1 MPGKPHFIALLAI
14 LQATLSPRWSAADER
29 IVLDELPQQRSDV
42 PVIAAD
48 ALSPAEWQQ
57 FAPVSPE
64 QLDTLLRAFRLRSA
78 QRDSS
83 VSRAEYSARLQGQS
97 LVDGRL
103 SFQFPAATRLSDL
116 SLGRT
121 SLQRLTLFAEDSVVP
136 LALKN
141 RVGLVP
147 LLDRMPQ
154 EMTGT
159 WQAEGVR
166 RGRAIS
172 FDLTLPEAEVAV
184 FELVTDS
191 GVRVRSPNALV
202 RMLDQTAGQVTW
214 QLIPNDPLSIAIDC
228 SAAADAASE
237 AAYVNFESEVRL
249 YENDADISWS
259 VVAPEVLAG
268 STLTME
274 LQGDV
279 ELSSVRMAETDL
291 PYRVASE
298 NDQVQLEVTVPQTL
312 TAAILVQGAFSSS
325 EAGTFDVPFLKPASF
340 QSADRLQGALIPRMP
355 AIRVA
360 IGPEYA
366 VEDLSLSGIYEQDVT
381 FPSDGS
387 QLLELQQYLADADLR
402 IVVSDTRPLVEEDVL
417 VRVDTQQNVVSAD
430 AFVRVAARSGT
441 ISRLSWEVPANWR
454 VTDVR
459 ESEVNGAP
467 LLFRVSS
474 EDPRQ
479 PTRLDVILRQPV
491 SADDVARFLVVRMQ
505 SVQGAMASQPRPPGL
520 TSARHDRLADLVALP
535 PGAGAPLVDSW
546 TTGPL
551 TSEQIQEQLP
561 WIDDSLLTLS
571 EVFDRGELS
580 LEDLP
585 ESRDSEV
592 RASVDYSVTRTGRI
606 LRQVAQVRLQSD
618 DDLPAEILLDVDG
631 DVTPVLEGPT
641 GSLTLVQVA
650 SAEDSSWVLS
660 MNSEEIAS
668 SRQVQFSLV
677 VETEAAAAIQG
688 LVVAFPDCIQSGRI
702 QPAADE
708 GVTLLMTTD
717 GRTETVTSPIEYPA
731 SDFQLSLESLLPRT
745 DSLFVSGR
753 GFLTITRELSRVRA
767 HVMCRCLIQPGGRSQ
782 LRFHALCEKVEVEVD
797 GRRLFVDRADDM
809 FVVPL
814 DPTAETV
821 AVDVFL
827 TRVFVQRSR
836 IPVPVLKF
844 VDAGTQIDWFLLSS
858 GDDALVQT
866 ESGAAVAPTTLSADQ
881 AGRLM
886 FDQDTRL
893 KVSNSVRAFA
903 GRWHVLAVA
912 DETCLLLTGDVG
924 RMVDHVVLRAPVPA
938 WIWTSVTAVLVFVS
952 WQLSGWFSSV
962 RCGGVLMALA
972 AMRAIFPSVLL
983 DGLIAGTCAFVLY
996 RASRFL
1002 LTRWVQ
1008 QARRR
1013 IRLLPQSTSLLLLIV
1028 LLPTAHS
1035 QVLTDPPDVFS
1046 VDRTGSSP
1054 VVYVRKELLDRLTQ
1068 SSQTDDGSV
1077 LVLETWVDIT
1087 LDESASGSARIRA
1100 LTAGQRDQSGKLP
1113 LPLDNVTLVSCRVD
1127 GELAF
1132 PRNDGSGNVSV
1143 ETGVDSEL
1151 PIRSLSN
1158 DPAVASAGPR
1168 TIGTFLLRQI
1178 EYEVRFSVNREARE
1192 IRLALP
1198 APESPVT
1205 HVTLHDQ
1212 AGQISSAQ
1220 VTDAGTALPPDSEQ
1234 PEGVYEFPQ
1243 LSNAA
1248 RVALRCRVSEGA
1260 APLPAREDADVT
1272 ATVDVLADRMTITTE
1287 YRLAGAAAA
1296 GERLQL
1302 NHSPEQVLSVRAGGN
1317 PVAWTALGD
1326 GISLAGSAVREEEP
1340 VVVVR
1345 QEIATPLTLRKQLNL
1360 DQFRTINGR
1369 PARRLTLVLRTGEQF
1384 IWREVLGDGRPLPA
1398 APIPVDPELVRPM
1411 ERRVIAALGV
1421 QQVSLEITERISTQL
1436 ASVSQQAV
1444 VGDDEIRWRCECE
1457 SEISGQPA
1465 FRQVI
1470 LLDSAVRV
1478 ESVSATLS
1486 GSDRLQTWT
1495 RTNQGVVVSLREAT
1509 RGNLQITMQGTIPR
1523 SLADD
1528 TRLPVVEFPSEVEVL
1543 QAVLDL
1549 SSDASSGAFV
1559 ASFGGTRPDVP
1570 FAVTDQIPKEPLR
1583 LSIID
1588 DREPLVVQRA
1598 VRQQLDLEVVALI
1611 YEAAGQLRV
1620 GTAVSVR
1627 AADMLAPLRF
1637 RIRGADLDS
1646 QQPVVVRGQQR
1657 AETSLEDEAILIA
1670 PTSSVDGEQPT
1681 IVLLPNAIPVSR
1693 DGTVLIQTPEFD
1705 APSEV
1710 TSVRCYDIR
1719 NRSAPR
1725 QNRIPRWVQE
1735 RSSELNIT
1743 APTTGVQRLADFDDQ
1758 TRRVQ
1763 VRLPRQT
1770 SGTSTPSG
1778 AADVLYV
1785 DCEHRIDATESGFRG
1800 ASGFLVFSS
1809 QSRSRFQLP
1818 AVPGLS
1824 IVRVQANGQSCVTQ
1838 VSEGQLEVRLPTAV
1852 CHLVVDWI
1860 FTAPQSAGLQAYDVP
1875 FPDVPYQRGQHRIVV
1890 SSSAQARGVRVKAP
1904 ALLPELFLERRS
1916 TSIVEGLQGL
1926 SSDVPVETAPP
1937 LQESSSLPETL
1948 WSQLSVRAPDAARS
1962 LDQFLTAAE
1971 AEGSVLLSVSDARIG
1986 VSLFHAPPLSAMLA
2000 FAGGVLLLV
2009 AFRVRSRGR
2018 PLTSLS
2024 EQETVI
2030 RDRQAETSEKST
2042 QLTTSP
2048 DSAAR

>member
-1 MPGKPHFIALLAI
+1 MPDKRYLIALLVI
-14 LQATLSPRWSAADER
+14 LQAALSPRLSAFDER
-29 IVLDELPQQRSDV
+29 IVPDELPQQRSDI

-48 ALSPAEWQQ
+48 VLSPAEWQQ

-64 QLDTLLRAFRLRSA
+64 QLDTLLREFRLRSA

-83 VSRAEYSARLQGQS
+83 VARADYSAKLQGQS

-103 SFQFPAATRLSDL
+103 TFQFPAGTRLSDL
-116 SLGRT
+116 TLGRT
-121 SLQRLTLFAEDSVVP
+121 SLQRLTLFADDSVVP

-154 EMTGT
+154 EMRGT

-166 RGRAIS
+166 RGRATS
-172 FDLTLPEAEVAV
+172 FELALPEAEVSV

-202 RMLDQTAGQVTW
+202 RMLDQTAGRVTW
-214 QLIPNDPLSIAIDC
+214 QLIPNNPLAVTIDC
-228 SAAADAASE
+228 SAAADAGSD

-268 STLTME
+268 STLIMQ

-279 ELSSVRMAETDL
+279 ELSSVRMAEADL

-298 NDQVQLEVTVPQTL
+298 NDQVRLEVTVPQTL
-312 TAAILVQGAFSSS
+312 TAAILLEGSFSSS
-325 EAGTFDVPFLKPASF
+325 AAGTFDVPFLKPTSF
-340 QSADRLQGALIPRMP
+340 QLADRFQGALIPRMP
-355 AIRVA
+355 ALRVA
-360 IGPEYA
+360 VGPEYA
-366 VEDLSLSGIYEQDVT
+366 VEDLSLQGIYEQDVT

-387 QLLELQQYLADADLR
+387 QLLELQQYLADASLR

-417 VRVDTQQNVVSAD
+417 VRVDTQQNVVTAD

-505 SVQGAMASQPRPPGL
+505 SVQGTMASQPRPPGL
-520 TSARHDRLADLVALP
+520 TSTRHDRLADLVALP
-535 PGAGAPLVDSW
+535 PGASAPLVDSW
-546 TTGPL
+546 TVGPL
-551 TSEQIQEQLP
+551 TPEQIQEQLP
-561 WIDDSLLTLS
+561 WIDDSLLSLS
-571 EVFDRGELS
+571 EVFDREELS

-585 ESRDSEV
+585 QSRDSEV
-592 RASVDYSVTRTGRI
+592 RASVDYSVVRTGRT
-606 LRQVAQVRLQSD
+606 LRQVAQVRLRSE
-618 DDLPAEILLDVDG
+618 DDLPTEILFAVDG
-631 DVTPVLEGPT
+631 DLTPVLEGPT
-641 GSLTLVQVA
+641 GSLTP
-650 SAEDSSWVLS
+650 SADQSSWVVS
-660 MNSEEIAS
+660 MSPEIAS
-668 SRQVQFSLV
+668 SRQAEFSLV
-677 VETEAAAAIQG
+677 VESEATIATSG
-688 LVVAFPDCIQSGRI
+688 LVVRFPDCIQSGRI

-717 GRTETVTSPIEYPA
+717 GQTESVTSPVEYPA
-731 SDFQLSLESLLPRT
+731 SDFQLSLESRLPRT
-745 DSLFVSGR
+745 DSSFVSGR

-782 LRFHALCEKVEVEVD
+782 LRFHALCEKVEVEID
-797 GRRLFVDRADDM
+797 GRRLFVDRADDT

-821 AVDVFL
+821 AVDIFL

-836 IPVPVLKF
+836 IPLPVLTF
-844 VDAGTQIDWFLLSS
+844 DDAGTQIDWFVLSS
-858 GDDALVQT
+858 GNDAVVQT
-866 ESGAAVAPTTLSADQ
+866 DSGSTVGLTILSADH

-886 FDQDTRL
+886 FDQDTRDET
-893 KVSNSVRAFA
+893 SNTVRAFA
-903 GRWHVLAVA
+903 GRWQVLAVA
-912 DETCLLLTGDVG
+912 DETCLLLTGDDGLMAG
-924 RMVDHVVLRAPVPA
+924 RVVLKAPVPA
-938 WIWTSVTAVLVFVS
+938 WIWTSVTAVLIFVG

-972 AMRAIFPSVLL
+972 ALRVVVPSALL

-1013 IRLLPQSTSLLLLIV
+1013 IRLLPQSTTLLLLAI
-1028 LLPTAHS
+1028 LLPSTHA

-1046 VDRTGSSP
+1046 VDRTGNSP
-1054 VVYVRKELLDRLTQ
+1054 VVYVRKGLLDRLTQ
-1068 SSQTDDGSV
+1068 SAQIDDQSV

-1087 LDESASGSARIRA
+1087 LDESTSGSARVRA
-1100 LTAGQRDQSGKLP
+1100 LTAGQRDQSGSLP

-1132 PRNDGSGNVSV
+1132 PRNDGAGNVSV

-1151 PIRSLSN
+1151 PIRRLS
-1158 DPAVASAGPR
+1158 DEPAVASAGPR

-1178 EYEVRFSVNREARE
+1178 EYEVRFSVNREAGE
-1192 IRLALP
+1192 IQFVLP

-1212 AGQISSAQ
+1212 ADQISSAQ
-1220 VTDAGTALPPDSEQ
+1220 VTEAGAALPRDSQQ
-1234 PEGVYEFPQ
+1234 PEGVFVFPQ
-1243 LSNAA
+1243 LSNAS
-1248 RVALRCRVSEGA
+1248 RVELRCRVSA
-1260 APLPAREDADVT
+1260 AASEPLPAREDADVT

-1287 YRLAGAAAA
+1287 YRLAGTAAA

-1317 PVAWTALGD
+1317 PVVWTALGD

-1340 VVVVR
+1340 IVVVR
-1345 QEIATPLTLRKQLNL
+1345 QEIATPLTLRKQLDL

-1411 ERRVIAALGV
+1411 ERRVIAARGV

-1444 VGDDEIRWRCECE
+1444 VGDDEIRWSCECE

-1509 RGNLQITMQGTIPR
+1509 RGNLLITMQGTIPR
-1523 SLADD
+1523 TLAGD
-1528 TRLPVVEFPSEVEVL
+1528 TRLPVVEFPGEVEVL

-1570 FAVTDQIPKEPLR
+1570 FAVTDQIPREPLR

-1598 VRQQLDLEVVALI
+1598 VRQQLDLEVVAMI

-1627 AADMLAPLRF
+1627 AADVLAPLRF

-1657 AETSLEDEAILIA
+1657 AETSLQDEAILIA
-1670 PTSSVDGEQPT
+1670 PADSAQADQPT

-1693 DGTVLIQTPEFD
+1693 DGAVLIQTPEFD

-1719 NRSAPR
+1719 DRSSGR
-1725 QNRIPRWVQE
+1725 QKPIPRWVQE

-1743 APTTGVQRLADFDDQ
+1743 TPTAGVQRLADFDDQ
-1758 TRRVQ
+1758 SRRIQ

-1770 SGTSTPSG
+1770 SGASTPSG

-1785 DCEHRIDATESGFRG
+1785 DCEHRIDATQTGFRG

-1809 QSRSRFQLP
+1809 QSRSRFLLP

-1824 IVRVQANGQSCVTQ
+1824 IVRVQANGQACVTQ
-1838 VSEGQLEVRLPTAV
+1838 ISEGQLEVRLPTAV

-1860 FTAPQSAGLQAYDVP
+1860 FTAPQSARLQSYDVP

-1890 SSSAQARGVRVKAP
+1890 SPSAQVRGVRVKAP

-1926 SSDVPVETAPP
+1926 STDVPVEAAPP
-1937 LQESSSLPETL
+1937 RQESSSLPDTL

-1962 LDQFLTAAE
+1962 LDEFLGTAE
-1971 AEGSVLLSVSDARIG
+1971 ADGSVLLSVSDSRIG
-1986 VSLFHAPPLSAMLA
+1986 VSRFHAPPLSAMIA
-2000 FAGGVLLLV
+2000 FVGGVLLLV
-2009 AFRVRSRGR
+2009 AFRVRSRGQE
-2018 PLTSLS
+2018 PMSIS

-2042 QLTTSP
+2042 QLTRPP